1 MGIKQKEDM
10 TMKKIINDIKTFAAL
25 LMAGAAFT
33 ACSSD
38 DNITGEQPTALSQQT
53 YTMTVNASKG
63 GDAATRALSLDG
75 NTLNATWAEGEKVA
89 VYNVTKSATLGG
101 YLEVQ
106 SAGTSTTLK
115 GSLTGTVEAGD
126 ALRLSFLNP
135 IYSAQDGT
143 LAYIASNCD
152 YAVAMVTVASVSDG
166 NITTDADADFTNQ
179 QAIVKFRLQDTE
191 GNDLN
196 ASSLTIATASNGL
209 LKGQFHDTP
218 ETKHTGYTVTAG
230 TGGFNDDESHTSLLD
245 GNKGTKWCANNGPWN
260 VTFNTASPVQVD
272 GYTLTTG
279 GDTGSNSGRNP
290 KNWTLKG
297 KLNESDAWT
306 TIATVTNDNTIPA
319 ANTTDV
325 DFVVDKPGSY
335 QYFYFEVTANQGGDI
350 MQLAELQLW
359 KASDATTSVY
369 GPITITPASATN
381 ELTVALRNENG
392 AADTYTLTANVGGQ
406 TYPYVK
412 SGVNFVDG
420 KYYEITVKMPK
431 LYPFSDITVLGGQ
444 QGNDGGSESYD
455 KLFDGNKSTKWC
467 SFTNY
472 AGSYA
477 DRVSNQGNVKDQ
489 IIWKTASSVV
499 LAYYIL
505 NTGGDTGSY
514 PGRNWKSW
522 TIYGANFANDSEATI
537 DATGWN
543 EIQKVEN
550 DNVLQ
555 AANNADCLY
564 AILDNK
570 TSYQY
575 YRLVIEDI
583 KSTDDNVQQMSL
595 MTLFT
600 K

>member
-1 MGIKQKEDM
+1 
-10 TMKKIINDIKTFAAL
+10 MKTLKHIIFPGLALVAAL
-25 LMAGAAFT
+25 VSCKKET
-33 ACSSD
+33 APVSVP
-38 DNITGEQPTALSQQT
+38 EEKAPQVYALSVDAT
-53 YTMTVNASKG
+53 KG
-63 GDAATRALSLDG
+63 ADVKALSLDG
-75 NTLNATWAEGEKVA
+75 RTLNAAWAVGEQVT
-89 VYNVTKSATLGG
+89 VYNVTRSAALGG
-101 YLEVQ
+101 YLEAQ
-106 SAGTSTTLK
+106 STGASTTLK
-115 GSLTGTVEAGD
+115 GSLTGTVEAD
-126 ALRLSFLNP
+126 DELSLSFLNP
-135 IYSAQDGT
+135 IYSAQNGT
-143 LAYIASNCD
+143 LAYIAANCD
-152 YAVAMVTVASVSDG
+152 YAKATVTVASVDG
-166 NITTDADADFTNQ
+166 DNITTAAAANFANQ
-179 QAIVKFRLQDTE
+179 QAIVKFWLKDTD
-191 GNDLN
+191 GNALN
-196 ASSLTIATASNGL
+196 ASSLTIAAASNQL
-209 LKGQFHDTP
+209 LKGQFHNTP

-230 TGGFNDDESHTSLLD
+230 TGGFNDGESHTKLLD
-245 GNKGTKWCANNGPWN
+245 GDKGTKWCANNGPWN

-279 GDTGSNSGRNP
+279 GDTGSQSGRNP

-297 KLNESDAWT
+297 KLNESDEWT
-306 TIATVTNDNTIPA
+306 TIATVTDDNTMPA

-325 DFVVDKPGSY
+325 DFVVDNPGNY
-335 QYFYFEVTANQGGDI
+335 QYFYFEVTANKSGDI

-359 KASDATTSVY
+359 KGTDATTSVY

-381 ELTVALRNENG
+381 ELTVALHNANG
-392 AADTYTLTANVGGQ
+392 ADTYTLTANVGGQ

-420 KYYEITVKMPK
+420 RYYEITVKMPK

-444 QGNDGGSESYD
+444 EGNDGGSESYY

-477 DRVSNQGNVKDQ
+477 DRVSNQGNKDQ

-505 NTGGDTGSY
+505 NTGGDTGKY

-522 TIYGANFANDSEATI
+522 TIYGANFTNDSEATI

-583 KSTDDNVQQMSL
+583 KSTDDNLQQMSL

>member
-1 MGIKQKEDM
+1 
-10 TMKKIINDIKTFAAL
+10 MKKNILSMAAL
-25 LMAGAAFT
+25 LMASATVFT
-33 ACSSD
+33 ACSND
-38 DNITGEQPTALSQQT
+38 DNITGEQPSALSQQT

-63 GDAATRALSLDG
+63 GDDAATTRALTLGRNDA
-75 NTLNATWAEGEKVA
+75 NTKNVLNATWAAGEKVA
-89 VYNVTKSATLGG
+89 VYNVTKSKALDG
-101 YLEVQ
+101 YLEAQ
-106 SAGTSTTLK
+106 SAGASTTLK

-135 IYSAQDGT
+135 IYSAQNGK

-152 YAVAMVTVASVSDG
+152 YAVATVNVASVIGG
-166 NITTDADADFTNQ
+166 NITTAAAAAFANQ
-179 QAIVKFRLQDTE
+179 QAIVKFTLKDAG
-191 GNDLN
+191 GNNLN
-196 ASSLTIATASNGL
+196 ASSLTIAAASNKL
-209 LKGQFHDTP
+209 LKGQLRNTP

-230 TGGFNDDESHTSLLD
+230 TGGFSDSESHTSLLD
-245 GNKGTKWCANNGPWN
+245 GNKETKWCSNSGTWN

-279 GDTGSNSGRNP
+279 NDTGSESGRNP

-297 KLNESDAWT
+297 KLNESDEWT
-306 TIATVTNDNTIPA
+306 TIATVTDDNTMPA

-325 DFVVDKPGSY
+325 NFVVDNPGNY
-335 QYFYFEVTANQGGDI
+335 QYFYFEVTATRGDGI
-350 MQLAELQLW
+350 MQLSELQLW

-381 ELTVALRNENG
+381 ELTVALHNANG
-392 AADTYTLTANVGGQ
+392 ADTYTLTANVDGQ

-431 LYPFSDITVLGGQ
+431 LYSFSDITVLGGK
-444 QGNDGGSESYD
+444 QGSDVGSETD
-455 KLFDGNKSTKWC
+455 FGKLFDGNKSTKWC
-467 SFTNY
+467 SFKNY
-472 AGSYA
+472 GGSYA
-477 DRVSNQGNVKDQ
+477 NRLSTYQSNVKDQ

-564 AILDNK
+564 AILDNN

>member
-1 MGIKQKEDM
+1 MM
-10 TMKKIINDIKTFAAL
+10 TNIRTLAAL

-38 DNITGEQPTALSQQT
+38 DNITGEQPGVPSQQT
-53 YTMTVNASKG
+53 YTMTIEASKG
-63 GDAATRALSLDG
+63 GDAADSPITRALSLEG
-75 NTLNATWAEGEKVA
+75 KTLNATWTEGEKVT
-89 VYNVTKSATLGG
+89 VYNVTKSAALDG
-101 YLEVQ
+101 YLEAQ
-106 SAGTSTTLK
+106 SAGASTTLK

-135 IYSAQDGT
+135 VYSGQNGT
-143 LAYIASNCD
+143 LAYIAANCD
-152 YAVAMVTVASVSDG
+152 YAEATVTVASVDG
-166 NITTDADADFTNQ
+166 DNITTAAAAAFANQ
-179 QAIVKFRLQDTE
+179 QTIVKFRLKDTD
-191 GNDLN
+191 GNNLN
-196 ASSLTIATASNGL
+196 ASSLTIAAASNGL
-209 LKGQFHDTP
+209 LKGQFRNTP
-218 ETKHTGYTVTAG
+218 ETKHTGYTYDNG
-230 TGGFNDDESHTSLLD
+230 SGGFDAPSGLVD
-245 GNKGTKWCANNGPWN
+245 GNTGSKWCAGGGHKFDGVWYCE
-260 VTFNTASPVQVD
+260 FHTASAVQVD

-279 GDTGSNSGRNP
+279 NDNSSYNNRNP
-290 KNWTLKG
+290 KDWVLKAKVNSG
-297 KLNESDAWT
+297 DAWT
-306 TIATVTNDNTIPA
+306 TIATVANESTMEDINYTPYDFIVDN
-319 ANTTDV
+319 
-325 DFVVDKPGSY
+325 PGTY
-335 QYFYFEVTANQGGDI
+335 QYFRIEISSDRGAGT

-359 KASDATTSVY
+359 KGSDATTSVY

-381 ELTVALRNENG
+381 ELTVALHNANG
-392 AADTYTLTANVGGQ
+392 ADTYTLTVNVGGQ

-444 QGNDGGSESYD
+444 QGSGVGSESD
-455 KLFDGNKSTKWC
+455 FGKLFDGNKSTKWC
-467 SFTNY
+467 SFKNW

-477 DRVSNQGNVKDQ
+477 DRISSQSNVKDQ

-522 TIYGANFANDSEATI
+522 TIYGANFASDSEATI
-537 DATGWN
+537 NATGWN

-570 TSYQY
+570 TPYQY

>member
-1 MGIKQKEDM
+1 
-10 TMKKIINDIKTFAAL
+10 MKTLKHIIFPGLALVAAL
-25 LMAGAAFT
+25 VSCKKET
-33 ACSSD
+33 APVSVP
-38 DNITGEQPTALSQQT
+38 EEKAPQVYALSVDAT
-53 YTMTVNASKG
+53 KG
-63 GDAATRALSLDG
+63 ADVKALSLDG
-75 NTLNATWAEGEKVA
+75 RTLNAAWAVGEQVT
-89 VYNVTKSATLGG
+89 VYNVTRSAALGG
-101 YLEVQ
+101 YLEAQ
-106 SAGTSTTLK
+106 STGASTTLK
-115 GSLTGTVEAGD
+115 GSLTGTVEAD
-126 ALRLSFLNP
+126 DELRLSFLNP
-135 IYSAQDGT
+135 VYSAQNGT
-143 LAYIASNCD
+143 LAYIAANCD
-152 YAVAMVTVASVSDG
+152 YAEATVTVSSVSGSD
-166 NITTDADADFTNQ
+166 ITANDAAFANR
-179 QAIVKFRLQDTE
+179 QAIVKFWLKDTD
-191 GNDLN
+191 GNALN
-196 ASSLTIATASNGL
+196 ASSLTIAAASNQL
-209 LKGQFHDTP
+209 LKGQFHNTP
-218 ETKHTGYTVTAG
+218 ETKHTGYTYD
-230 TGGFNDDESHTSLLD
+230 GGSGGYDAPSGLVD
-245 GNKGTKWCANNGPWN
+245 GSTDSKWCAGGEHKSNGVWYCE
-260 VTFNTASPVQVD
+260 FHTASAVQVD

-279 GDTGSNSGRNP
+279 NDNSSYTGRNP
-290 KNWTLKG
+290 KDWVLKAKVNSG
-297 KLNESDAWT
+297 DAWT
-306 TIATVTNDNTIPA
+306 TIATVANESTMEDINYEPYDFIVDN
-319 ANTTDV
+319 
-325 DFVVDKPGSY
+325 PGTY
-335 QYFYFEVTANQGGDI
+335 QYFRIEISSDRGAGT
-350 MQLAELQLW
+350 MQLSELQLW

-381 ELTVALRNENG
+381 ELTVALHNANG
-392 AADTYTLTANVGGQ
+392 ADTYTLTANVGGQ

-444 QGNDGGSESYD
+444 QGSDAGSESYD

-467 SFTNY
+467 SFKNH

-477 DRVSNQGNVKDQ
+477 NRCSSYQDNVKDQ

-583 KSTDDNVQQMSL
+583 KSTDDNLQQMSL